1 MEIQEHKRWIDSKM
15 SSFKQKCKT
24 SGLRL
29 TPQRLEIYH
38 ELVSV
43 KDHPSAY
50 TLHKRLQKRMPT
62 LSLDTVYRTL
72 LTFEQYELISR
83 VNTQE
88 SQARFDAETEPHHHL
103 ICSVCKQIVDVKSGS
118 FDGLNIPEE
127 IAQWG
132 QVKTKSVVFYGIC
145 NKCLKKSDKRLSH

>member
-1 MEIQEHKRWIDSKM
+1 MEIQKHKEWIDLKM
-15 SSFKQKCKT
+15 SSFQQKCKT
-24 SGLRL
+24 SRLRL
-29 TPQRLEIYH
+29 TPQRLQIYH
-38 ELVSV
+38 ELVSA

-72 LTFEQYELISR
+72 LTFEQYRLISR

-88 SQARFDAETEPHHHL
+88 SQARFDAKTEPHHHL
-103 ICSVCKQIVDVKSGS
+103 ICSVCKEIVDVQCNS
-118 FDGLNIPEE
+118 FDQLNTPEE

-145 NKCLKKSDKRLSH
+145 NKCLKKAG